1 VSPLQKSSWVL
12 EDGLEIEVGNNGKK
26 KKKNLKLPGHPFIG

>member
-26 KKKNLKLPGHPFIG
+26 KKNLELPGHPFIG